1 MKTQLT
7 MTNTKRAAAARCV
20 VVRSFAKGLPLQ
32 ISQRSSAIHSPWS
45 MGYGNEDAPQPGE
58 VSA

>member
-1 MKTQLT
+1 MRAHLN
-7 MTNTKRAAAARCV
+7 MTNTKRATSARCV
-20 VVRSFAKGLPLQ
+20 VVRSFAKALPLQ
-32 ISQRSSAIHSPWS
+32 INQRSSAIHSPWS